1 MRKNRMH
8 GYSSC
13 NCINCSVAFAYLTH
27 ETVVNLSG
35 PVITATSSGY
45 TKEVDDIFKMLS
57 PPIMTFIT
65 NLPAIEGTVA

>member
-1 MRKNRMH
+1 MGMFT
-8 GYSSC
+8 
-13 NCINCSVAFAYLTH
+13 IQFDDDLV
-27 ETVVNLSG
+27 
-35 PVITATSSGY
+35 SGY